1 MPYWTFYGIIKRTR
15 YTYTMLKFRQTK
27 IKAQKLISVLVVTSL
42 LGVLFLPS
50 GILAV
55 EFTMDNVD
63 DMERWQINQDINEK
77 RSEIQDLKRQ
87 IDVYK
92 KNISAKQRELNS
104 LGNQVSTLN
113 ESIAK
118 INLEIDKIHL
128 EMETLDLKI
137 ENTELKIQAKEK
149 EISEQKEIVAE
160 IIRTLHR
167 EQQKSSL
174 LEVLILNDSF
184 SDFMSELERLED
196 MQDILVDGVE
206 ELNTVRMALHSDRG
220 SLEGEK
226 VELDTLKGVLDNKI
240 GSLDT
245 QKSAKYNLL
254 TITAGQESKFQELL
268 QQAKEEQEQINN
280 DIVYLEKVARE
291 KLNRQLELESIE
303 SDGLM
308 WPVASRIV
316 TAYFHDPDYPYRYIF
331 EHNAIDIASPQGS
344 PIRAAESGYVAR
356 AKDGGQY
363 GYSYLMLVHAD
374 GMSTVY
380 GHVNRMNIAEDQ
392 FVSKGQI
399 IGYSGGMPG
408 TRGAG
413 PFSTGPHL
421 HFELRVNGVPVNALN
436 YLP

>member
-1 MPYWTFYGIIKRTR
+1 
-15 YTYTMLKFRQTK
+15 MLKFSK
-27 IKAQKLISVLVVTSL
+27 IKSPKLIFVAISLTFLSVFFYA
-42 LGVLFLPS
+42 GN
-50 GILAV
+50 ILAV
-55 EFTMDNVD
+55 EFTMDNID
-63 DMERWQINQDINEK
+63 DVERWQINQDINEK

-104 LGNQVSTLN
+104 LSNQVSTLN
-113 ESIAK
+113 ESMAK
-118 INLEIDKIHL
+118 INLEIEKINL
-128 EMETLDLKI
+128 EVETLNLKM

-149 EISEQKEIVAE
+149 EIDEEKEIIAE

-184 SDFMSELERLED
+184 SDFMAELERLED
-196 MQDILVDGVE
+196 MQDTLVDGVE
-206 ELNTVRMALHSDRG
+206 ELNTVKMALHSDKN
-220 SLEGEK
+220 SLEDEK
-226 VELDTLKGVLDNKI
+226 IELDTLKGVLDNKV
-240 GSLDT
+240 GSLEG
-245 QKSAKYNLL
+245 QKTSKYNLL
-254 TITAGQESKFQELL
+254 SITAGQESKFQELL
-268 QQAKEEQEQINN
+268 QQVREEQEQINN

-291 KLNRQLELESIE
+291 KLNRQLELEAIE
-303 SDGLM
+303 SDGIM
-308 WPVASRIV
+308 WPISSRIV

-331 EHNAIDIASPQGS
+331 EHTAIDIASPQGS

-363 GYSYLMLVHAD
+363 GYSYLMVVHANK
-374 GMSTVY
+374 MSTVY
-380 GHVNRMNIAEDQ
+380 GHVNRISISEDQ

-421 HFELRVNGVPVNALN
+421 HFELRVNGIPVNALN

>member
-1 MPYWTFYGIIKRTR
+1 MLNS
-15 YTYTMLKFRQTK
+15 MLKFSK
-27 IKAQKLISVLVVTSL
+27 IKSPKLIFVAISLTFLSVFFYA
-42 LGVLFLPS
+42 GN
-50 GILAV
+50 ILAV
-55 EFTMDNVD
+55 EFTMDNID
-63 DMERWQINQDINEK
+63 DVERWQINQDINEK

-104 LGNQVSTLN
+104 LSNQVSTLN
-113 ESIAK
+113 ESMAK
-118 INLEIDKIHL
+118 INLEIEKINL
-128 EMETLDLKI
+128 EVETLNLKM

-149 EISEQKEIVAE
+149 EIDEEKEIIAE

-184 SDFMSELERLED
+184 SDFMAELERLED
-196 MQDILVDGVE
+196 MQDTLVDGVE
-206 ELNTVRMALHSDRG
+206 ELNTVKMALHSDKN
-220 SLEGEK
+220 SLEDEK
-226 VELDTLKGVLDNKI
+226 IELDTLKGVLDNKV
-240 GSLDT
+240 GSLEG
-245 QKSAKYNLL
+245 QKTSKYNLL
-254 TITAGQESKFQELL
+254 SITAGQESKFQELL
-268 QQAKEEQEQINN
+268 QQVREEQEQINN

-291 KLNRQLELESIE
+291 KLNRQLELEAIE
-303 SDGLM
+303 SDGIM
-308 WPVASRIV
+308 WPISSRIV

-331 EHNAIDIASPQGS
+331 EHTAIDIASPQGS

-363 GYSYLMLVHAD
+363 GYSYLMVVHANK
-374 GMSTVY
+374 MSTVY
-380 GHVNRMNIAEDQ
+380 GHVNRISISEDQ

-421 HFELRVNGVPVNALN
+421 HFELRVNGIPVNALN

>member
-1 MPYWTFYGIIKRTR
+1 
-15 YTYTMLKFRQTK
+15 MLKFRQTK
-27 IKAQKLISVLVVTSL
+27 IKAHRFISVLVSITFLS
-42 LGVLFLPS
+42 VLFYP
-50 GILAV
+50 GNILAV

-87 IDVYK
+87 IGVYQ

-104 LGNQVSTLN
+104 LSNQVSTLN
-113 ESIAK
+113 QSIAK
-118 INLEIDKIHL
+118 INLEIEKINL
-128 EMETLDLKI
+128 EVETLNLKM

-149 EISEQKEIVAE
+149 EIGDQKEVVAE
-160 IIRTLHR
+160 VIRTLHR

-184 SDFMSELERLED
+184 SDFMSELEQLED
-196 MQDILVDGVE
+196 MQDVLVGGVE
-206 ELNTVRMALHSDRG
+206 ELNTVKMALHSDRG
-220 SLEGEK
+220 SLEEERI
-226 VELDTLKGVLDNKI
+226 ELDTLKGVLDNKI

-254 TITAGQESKFQELL
+254 TLTAGQESKYQELL
-268 QQAKEEQEQINN
+268 QQAREEQEQVNN
-280 DIVYLEKVARE
+280 DIVYLEKIARE
-291 KLNRQLELESIE
+291 KLNRQLKLEAIE

-356 AKDGGQY
+356 AKDGGKT
-363 GYSYLMLVHAD
+363 GYSYIMIVHAD

-392 FVSKGQI
+392 FVSKGQV

-421 HFELRVNGVPVNALN
+421 HFELRINGVPVNALN